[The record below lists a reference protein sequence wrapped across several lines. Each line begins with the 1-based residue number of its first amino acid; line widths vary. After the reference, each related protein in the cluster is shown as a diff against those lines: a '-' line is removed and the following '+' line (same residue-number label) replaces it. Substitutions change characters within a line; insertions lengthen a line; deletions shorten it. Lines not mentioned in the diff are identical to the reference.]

1 MKRLALLL
9 IFVLL
14 LSFSVF
20 AQEKKDPVEINVMR
34 SENKITANDA
44 AIFEIVISNN
54 QLRNTDFF
62 IAKNFFSE
70 RWKVTAQP
78 YILSVESGFSR
89 NVQLRVA
96 PSKYLV
102 PGEYKLIVGIESR
115 DGSFKEELP
124 LEIEIVPFGEDNI
137 RTELVVDDKIDPRIG
152 SVVRIE
158 LENLFNFDIN
168 DVSILFESD
177 LFEFEKNIKL
187 KANEKR
193 VEKFELSFPA
203 DVKLGQYEFNV
214 VVKSGKDL
222 LGSANKKVLLAPY
235 SEVTEKIFRSN
246 KFNKNIVITKEN
258 TGTEESSEEVNL
270 ELTWIEKVLARYNIA
285 PESVNKADGKYI
297 ARWFFSIEPGERFDI
312 IVNLPYGTY
321 LSILLITL
329 LLIYIIFYITRRKV
343 VLVKKI
349 IDVTKDSEG
358 IKGVKI
364 ILHLT
369 NRGNKSIEKI
379 RIIDYLPKMVAA
391 SGKDFGTMK
400 PTRTQKSMDGK
411 MRLVW
416 DLDGLDR
423 GEERIISYIA
433 RSTLSI
439 IGKMLLPEA
448 VVEYQAG
455 RKHVHVRSNKL
466 TLLTKATEK
475 EKRSH

>member
-1 MKRLALLL
+1 MKRLTLLL
-9 IFVLL
+9 ILVFL

-20 AQEKKDPVEINVMR
+20 AQEKKDPVEINVVR

-44 AIFEIVISNN
+44 AIFEVSISNN

-70 RWKVTAQP
+70 RWRVAAQP

-89 NVQLRVA
+89 NTQLRIA
-96 PSKYLV
+96 PSKFLV
-102 PGEYKLIVGIESR
+102 PGEYKLVIGIESR
-115 DGSFKEELP
+115 DGSFKEELL
-124 LEIEIVPFGEDNI
+124 LEIEVIPFGEDNV
-137 RTELVVDDKIDPRIG
+137 RTELIVDDKIDPRIE
-152 SVVRIE
+152 STVRVE
-158 LENLFNFDIN
+158 LENLFNYNID
-168 DVSILFESD
+168 DVNIQLESD
-177 LFEFEKNIKL
+177 LFEFENNIEL

-193 VEKFELSFPA
+193 VEKFELNFPA
-203 DVKLGQYEFNV
+203 DVKLGEYEFSV
-214 VVKSGKDL
+214 VVKTGKDV
-222 LGSANKKVLLAPY
+222 LGAANKKVLLAPY

-258 TGTEESSEEVNL
+258 TGTEKSSEEVNL
-270 ELTWIEKVLARYNIA
+270 ELTWIEKILARYNI
-285 PESVNKADGKYI
+285 PPDSVNKADGKYI
-297 ARWFFSIEPGERFDI
+297 ARWFFSIEPGERVDI

-329 LLIYIIFYITRRKV
+329 LLVYLIFYITRRKV

-369 NRGNKSIEKI
+369 NRGNKAIEKI

-400 PTRTQKSMDGK
+400 PTRVQKSMDGRL
-411 MRLVW
+411 RLVW

-433 RSTLSI
+433 RSSLSI
-439 IGKMLLPEA
+439 IGKLLLPEA
-448 VVEYQAG
+448 VVEYQTG
-455 RKHVHVRSNKL
+455 RSHVHVRSNKL
-466 TLLTKATEK
+466 TLLTKASEK
-475 EKRSH
+475 EKRN

>member
-1 MKRLALLL
+1 ML
-9 IFVLL
+9 ILVFL

-20 AQEKKDPVEINVMR
+20 AQEKKDPVEINVVR

-44 AIFEIVISNN
+44 AIFEVSISNN

-70 RWKVTAQP
+70 RWRVAAQP

-89 NVQLRVA
+89 NTQLRIA
-96 PSKYLV
+96 PSKFLV
-102 PGEYKLIVGIESR
+102 PGEYKLVIGIESR
-115 DGSFKEELP
+115 DGSFKEELL
-124 LEIEIVPFGEDNI
+124 LEIEVIPFGEDNV
-137 RTELVVDDKIDPRIG
+137 RTELIVDDKIDPRIE
-152 SVVRIE
+152 STVRVE
-158 LENLFNFDIN
+158 LENLFNYNID
-168 DVSILFESD
+168 DVNIQLESD
-177 LFEFEKNIKL
+177 LFEFENNIEL

-193 VEKFELSFPA
+193 VEKFELNFPA
-203 DVKLGQYEFNV
+203 DVKLGEYEFSV
-214 VVKSGKDL
+214 VVKTGKDV
-222 LGSANKKVLLAPY
+222 LGAANKKVLLAPY

-258 TGTEESSEEVNL
+258 TGTEKSSEEVNL
-270 ELTWIEKVLARYNIA
+270 ELTWIEKILARYNI
-285 PESVNKADGKYI
+285 PPDSVNKADGKYI
-297 ARWFFSIEPGERFDI
+297 VRWFFSIEPGERVDI

-329 LLIYIIFYITRRKV
+329 LLVYLIFYITRRKV

-369 NRGNKSIEKI
+369 NRGNKAIEKI

-400 PTRTQKSMDGK
+400 PTRVQKSTDGRL
-411 MRLVW
+411 RLVW

-433 RSTLSI
+433 RSSLSI
-439 IGKMLLPEA
+439 IGKLLLPEA
-448 VVEYQAG
+448 VVEYQTG
-455 RKHVHVRSNKL
+455 RSHVHVRSNKL
-466 TLLTKATEK
+466 TLLTKASEK
-475 EKRSH
+475 EKRN

>member
-1 MKRLALLL
+1 MKRLTLLL
-9 IFVLL
+9 ILVFL

-20 AQEKKDPVEINVMR
+20 AQEKKDPVEINVVR

-44 AIFEIVISNN
+44 AIFEVSISNN

-70 RWKVTAQP
+70 RWRVAAQP

-89 NVQLRVA
+89 NTQLRIA
-96 PSKYLV
+96 PSKFLV
-102 PGEYKLIVGIESR
+102 PGEYKLVIGIESR
-115 DGSFKEELP
+115 DGSFKEELL
-124 LEIEIVPFGEDNI
+124 LEIEVIPFGEDNV
-137 RTELVVDDKIDPRIG
+137 RTELIVDDKIDPRIE
-152 SVVRIE
+152 STVRVE
-158 LENLFNFDIN
+158 LENLFNYNID
-168 DVSILFESD
+168 DVNIRLESD
-177 LFEFEKNIKL
+177 LFEFENNIEL

-193 VEKFELSFPA
+193 VEKFELNFPA
-203 DVKLGQYEFNV
+203 DVKLGEYEFSV
-214 VVKSGKDL
+214 VVKTGKDV
-222 LGSANKKVLLAPY
+222 LGAANKKVLLAPY

-258 TGTEESSEEVNL
+258 TGTEKSSEEVNL
-270 ELTWIEKVLARYNIA
+270 ELTWIEKILARYNI
-285 PESVNKADGKYI
+285 PPDSVNKADGKYI
-297 ARWFFSIEPGERFDI
+297 VRWFFSIEPGERVDI

-329 LLIYIIFYITRRKV
+329 LLVYLIFYITRRKV

-369 NRGNKSIEKI
+369 NRGNKAIEKI

-400 PTRTQKSMDGK
+400 PTRVQKSMDGRL
-411 MRLVW
+411 RLVW

-433 RSTLSI
+433 RSSLSI
-439 IGKMLLPEA
+439 IGKLLLPEA
-448 VVEYQAG
+448 VVEYQTG
-455 RKHVHVRSNKL
+455 RSHVHVRSNKL
-466 TLLTKATEK
+466 TLLTKASEK
-475 EKRSH
+475 EKRN

>member
-1 MKRLALLL
+1 ML
-9 IFVLL
+9 ILVFL

-20 AQEKKDPVEINVMR
+20 AQEKKDPVEINVVR

-44 AIFEIVISNN
+44 AIFEVSISNN

-70 RWKVTAQP
+70 RWRVAAQP

-89 NVQLRVA
+89 NTQLRIA
-96 PSKYLV
+96 PSKFLV
-102 PGEYKLIVGIESR
+102 PGEYKLVIGIESR
-115 DGSFKEELP
+115 DGSFKEELL
-124 LEIEIVPFGEDNI
+124 LEIEVIPFGEDNV
-137 RTELVVDDKIDPRIG
+137 RTELIVDDKIDPRIE
-152 SVVRIE
+152 STVRVE
-158 LENLFNFDIN
+158 LENLFNYNID
-168 DVSILFESD
+168 DVNIQLESD
-177 LFEFEKNIKL
+177 LFEFENNIEL

-193 VEKFELSFPA
+193 VEKFELNFPA
-203 DVKLGQYEFNV
+203 DVKLGEYEFSV
-214 VVKSGKDL
+214 VVKTGKDV
-222 LGSANKKVLLAPY
+222 LGAANKKVLLAPY

-258 TGTEESSEEVNL
+258 TGTEKSSEEVNL
-270 ELTWIEKVLARYNIA
+270 ELTWIEKILARYNI
-285 PESVNKADGKYI
+285 PPDSVNKADGKYI
-297 ARWFFSIEPGERFDI
+297 VRWFFSIEPGERVDI

-329 LLIYIIFYITRRKV
+329 LLVYLIFYITRRKV

-369 NRGNKSIEKI
+369 NRGNKAIEKI

-400 PTRTQKSMDGK
+400 PTRVQKSMDGRL
-411 MRLVW
+411 RLVW

-433 RSTLSI
+433 RSSLSI
-439 IGKMLLPEA
+439 IGKLLLPEA
-448 VVEYQAG
+448 VVEYQTG
-455 RKHVHVRSNKL
+455 RSHVHVRSNKL
-466 TLLTKATEK
+466 TLLTKASEK
-475 EKRSH
+475 EKRN

>member
-1 MKRLALLL
+1 MKRLTLLL
-9 IFVLL
+9 ILVFL

-20 AQEKKDPVEINVMR
+20 AQEKKDPVEINVVR

-44 AIFEIVISNN
+44 AIFEVSISNN

-70 RWKVTAQP
+70 RWRVAAQP

-89 NVQLRVA
+89 NTQLRIA
-96 PSKYLV
+96 PSKFLV
-102 PGEYKLIVGIESR
+102 PGEYKLVIGIESR
-115 DGSFKEELP
+115 DGSFKEELL
-124 LEIEIVPFGEDNI
+124 LEIEVIPFGEDNV
-137 RTELVVDDKIDPRIG
+137 RTELIVEDKIDPRIG
-152 SVVRIE
+152 STVRVE
-158 LENLFNFDIN
+158 LENLFNYNID
-168 DVSILFESD
+168 DVNIQLESD
-177 LFEFEKNIKL
+177 LFEFENNIEL

-193 VEKFELSFPA
+193 VEKFELNFPA
-203 DVKLGQYEFNV
+203 DVKLGEYEFSV
-214 VVKSGKDL
+214 VVKTGKDV
-222 LGSANKKVLLAPY
+222 LGAANKKVLLAPY

-258 TGTEESSEEVNL
+258 TGTEKSSEEVNL
-270 ELTWIEKVLARYNIA
+270 ELTWIEKILARYNI
-285 PESVNKADGKYI
+285 PPDSVNKADGKYI
-297 ARWFFSIEPGERFDI
+297 VRWFFSIEPGERVDI

-329 LLIYIIFYITRRKV
+329 LLVYLIFYITRRKV

-369 NRGNKSIEKI
+369 NRGNKAIEKI

-400 PTRTQKSMDGK
+400 PTRVQKSMDGRL
-411 MRLVW
+411 RLVW

-433 RSTLSI
+433 RSSLSI
-439 IGKMLLPEA
+439 IGKLLLPEA
-448 VVEYQAG
+448 VVEYQTG
-455 RKHVHVRSNKL
+455 RSHVHVRSNKL
-466 TLLTKATEK
+466 TLLTKASEK
-475 EKRSH
+475 EKRN